1 MVQTRWEHFPHGA
14 DLGVRGIGPT
24 REIAFE
30 QAALALVAAAVD
42 LDEIEPQDEIEIRC
56 NGPDDEL
63 LLVNWLNAVLYEM
76 VTRYMVFGRF
86 ELKGD
91 GKGLVARAWGE
102 RLDRSRHHLGTE
114 VKGATMTGLKVQK
127 NHSGAWSAETVVDV

>member
-1 MVQTRWEHFPHGA
+1 MVKTRWEHFPHGA

-24 REIAFE
+24 REAAFE

-42 LDEIEPQDEIEIRC
+42 LREIELRAEIAIRC
-56 NGPDDEL
+56 SGPDDEL

-76 VTRYMVFGRF
+76 ATRYMVFGRF

-91 GKGLVARAWGE
+91 GKGLAARAWGE

-114 VKGATMTGLKVQK
+114 VKGATMTGLKVRE
-127 NHSGAWSAETVVDV
+127 NLSGEWIAETVVDV